1 MCLRMC
7 VRRLCLCVRRGRPV
21 SLSHPRRQP
30 HAPARPEPG
39 LHAYLR
45 QRAPGERARLH
56 LRVEADGSGTLV
68 VNANRIVHLNP
79 TATAMAWLMLE
90 ETPEN
95 DALARLASA
104 YRVPRRRLRADWREV
119 QSQLEQLADPNGACP
134 IHDLNLEI
142 LQPFSHVPSAPY
154 RIDLALTYR
163 CNDNCAHCY
172 NARPR
177 AYPELDT
184 ATWKQIIDRV
194 REVGVPHVCFTG
206 GEATLRDDLPALV
219 SHAQDLGLVTGL
231 LTNGRLLCDRSYV
244 EKLTDA
250 GLDHV
255 QITLESQDET
265 THDRMVAAQGAWRQ
279 TVAGLRNCLQS
290 RLYVMTNTT
299 LLAENSGQMEATL
312 DFLAELGVPTVGLNA
327 LIYAGRGASVGTGL
341 REAELVPLMS
351 LARRK
356 TEQAGQRL
364 IWYTPTQYCRFDP
377 TQMELGV
384 KGCTAALY
392 NLCVEPDGAVIP
404 CQSYYEP
411 LGNILHDP
419 WKSIWEH
426 DLARSLRERRHVPD
440 ACRHCAILPEC
451 GGGCPLSLRHQSPR
465 RVVSELSVA

>member
-1 MCLRMC
+1 MRA
-7 VRRLCLCVRRGRPV
+7 
-21 SLSHPRRQP
+21 S
-30 HAPARPEPG
+30 AAPEPG
-39 LHAYLR
+39 LHAYTR

-56 LRVEADGSGTLV
+56 LRVEGDGSGTLV

-90 ETPEN
+90 ETPET
-95 DALARLASA
+95 DALARLAGT

-119 QSQLEQLADPNGACP
+119 QSKLEELADPNGACP
-134 IHDLNLEI
+134 VHDLNLEI
-142 LQPFSHVPSAPY
+142 LQPFSRVPSAPY
-154 RIDLALTYR
+154 RVDLALTYR

-184 ATWKQIIDRV
+184 ATWRRIIDRL
-194 REVGVPHVCFTG
+194 REIGVPHVCFTG

-219 SHAQDLGLVTGL
+219 AHAQDLDLVAGL
-231 LTNGRLLCDRSYV
+231 LTNGRLLCDPSYV
-244 EKLTDA
+244 EQLTGA

-255 QITLESQDET
+255 QITLESHDEAI
-265 THDRMVAAQGAWRQ
+265 HDRMVGAQGAWRQ
-279 TVAGLRNCLQS
+279 TVAGLRNCLKSQ
-290 RLYVMTNTT
+290 LYVMTNTT

-312 DFLAELGVPTVGLNA
+312 DFLAGLGVPTVGLNG
-327 LIYAGRGASVGTGL
+327 LIHAGRGARVGTGL
-341 REAELVPLMS
+341 QEAELIPLMS

-356 TEQAGQRL
+356 TEKAGQRL
-364 IWYTPTQYCRFDP
+364 IWYTPTQYCHFDP

-392 NLCVEPDGAVIP
+392 NLCIEPDGAVIP

-411 LGNILHDP
+411 LGNILCDP

-426 DLARSLRERRHVPD
+426 DLARSLRERRYVPD
-440 ACRHCAILPEC
+440 ACAECAILPEC
-451 GGGCPLSLRHQSPR
+451 GGGCPLSLDHQSPR